1 MDTLAPG
8 RSGPAASRSG
18 GSLDRVHHIGVSV
31 RDLDRSIGFYR
42 DLFGVEPL
50 FVNDMRG
57 PGLSRGAGVDGAD
70 LRFCMI
76 PLENVVLELIEWRTP
91 APVRA
96 EPKGPSLVGAI
107 HIAFE
112 VDDIGAL
119 HAKLTVRGIAFVA
132 EPHRFGPE
140 DAAPAVEGA
149 TFAYFADPD
158 GVGLEIY
165 QKRDPAG
172 RF

>member
-1 MDTLAPG
+1 MDQTTPN
-8 RSGPAASRSG
+8 RSPAATG
-18 GSLDRVHHIGVSV
+18 GLLRRVHHIGVSV
-31 RDLDRSIGFYR
+31 SDLDRSIDFYR

-57 PGLSRGAGVDGAD
+57 PGLSRGAGVEGAD

-76 PLENVVLELIEWRTP
+76 PLDNVVLELIEWRTP
-91 APVRA
+91 APVVA

-107 HIAFE
+107 HIAFA
-112 VDDIGAL
+112 VDDIAGL
-119 HAKLTVRGIAFVA
+119 HAKLKERGIAFVA
-132 EPHRFGPE
+132 DPHRFGPE

-165 QKRDPAG
+165 QRRDPAG
-172 RF
+172 PF